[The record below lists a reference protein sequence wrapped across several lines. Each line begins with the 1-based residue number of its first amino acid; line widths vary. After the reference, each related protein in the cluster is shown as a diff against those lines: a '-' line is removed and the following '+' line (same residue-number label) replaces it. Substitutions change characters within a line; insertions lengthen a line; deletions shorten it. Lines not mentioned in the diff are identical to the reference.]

1 MTLLLKVRFLYCKR
15 RQSVLLY
22 VWLINYQPSNHDRRK
37 IFGKER
43 EEKNMAITLKD
54 VRIYPADTTAKA
66 VSLAYLY
73 TLRKIGAE
81 SLAIE
86 CEFPAGIYHMAMY
99 HLSDVITFFEN
110 LESAEF
116 KRIFRM
122 KDGFR
127 LRPLTIGEPVKGKK
141 PRNKPMQDF
150 VHVVSA
156 EFSYTQ
162 EGRMKF
168 REFEQKTRKIHG
180 GYDLTGL
187 TNSKIDLKL
196 IDGWGMTECKAMS
209 GMLCFGDE
217 IVTDI

>member
-1 MTLLLKVRFLYCKR
+1 MK
-15 RQSVLLY
+15 
-22 VWLINYQPSNHDRRK
+22 
-37 IFGKER
+37 G
-43 EEKNMAITLKD
+43 EEIMAITLKD
-54 VRIYPADTTAKA
+54 VRIYPTDTTAKS

-81 SLAIE
+81 SLALE
-86 CEFPAGIYHMAMY
+86 CEFPAGSYHMAMY
-99 HLSDVITFFEN
+99 HLNDVILFLEE
-110 LESAEF
+110 LESVEF
-116 KRIFRM
+116 GRIFRM

-127 LRPLTIGEPVKGKK
+127 LRPLTVGEPVKGKI

-150 VHVVSA
+150 VHTVSA

-162 EGRMKF
+162 QGRIKW
-168 REFEQKTRKIHG
+168 REFEKKTRKVHG

-187 TNSKIDLKL
+187 THSKVDLKL
-196 IDGWGMTECKAMS
+196 IDGWGMTECKAMG

>member
-1 MTLLLKVRFLYCKR
+1 
-15 RQSVLLY
+15 
-22 VWLINYQPSNHDRRK
+22 
-37 IFGKER
+37 
-43 EEKNMAITLKD
+43 MAITLKD
-54 VRIYPADTTAKA
+54 VRIYPTDTTAKA

-73 TLRKIGAE
+73 TLRKIGAK
-81 SLAIE
+81 SLALE
-86 CEFPAGIYHMAMY
+86 CEFPAGYYHMAMY
-99 HLSDVITFFEN
+99 HLNDVIAFLED
-110 LESAEF
+110 LESVEF

-127 LRPLTIGEPVKGKK
+127 LRPLTVGEPIKGKN

-150 VHVVSA
+150 VHTVSA

-162 EGRMKF
+162 QGRIKW

-187 TNSKIDLKL
+187 MHSKVDLKL
-196 IDGWGMTECKAMS
+196 IDGWGMTECKAMG

-217 IVTDI
+217 TVTDI